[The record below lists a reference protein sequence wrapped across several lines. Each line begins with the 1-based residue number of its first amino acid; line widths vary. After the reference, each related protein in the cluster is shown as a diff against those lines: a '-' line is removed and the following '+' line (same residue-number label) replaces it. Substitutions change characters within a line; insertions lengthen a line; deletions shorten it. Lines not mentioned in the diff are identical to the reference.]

1 MERPIELTPKQN
13 CFFLKECHQAPLISF
28 TARVTFVN
36 EKDNGLAQNVV
47 FSEQPAE
54 IRAKDEE
61 LIARGATCKGKA
73 VALATSFKEDRAKYR
88 FMTSKEKLGHSAL
101 FVDHAGKDWTE
112 RLYSEKNVGAQFKA
126 AMCSAP
132 VQVTVRLNGV
142 TAARGHPNR
151 LSWEIISMGPV
162 GKRKA
167 EEQVDEPSA
176 KRLKTLEETVATQGK
191 LIESMRVQ
199 LHALSPKCSA
209 EEIEAKRLAAVTK
222 RAAKKAGWIED
233 EVAAAEGRIEAK
245 EDHGWTE
252 ADLLAAMGE
261 PTAPPVAPPLQ
272 HVTT

>member
-61 LIARGATCKGKA
+61 LIARGATCGLGS
-73 VALATSFKEDRAKYR
+73 VALASSFKDDRAKYR

-112 RLYSEKNVGAQFKA
+112 RLYAEKNIGAQFKA
-126 AMCSAP
+126 AVCSAP

-167 EEQVDEPSA
+167 EEQVDEGVL
-176 KRLKTLEETVATQGK
+176 KRLKTLENIVLELRTE
-191 LIESMRVQ
+191 IS
-199 LHALSPKCSA
+199 ALRPKCSPQ
-209 EEIEAKRLAAVTK
+209 EIEAKRQAAATLL
-222 RAAKKAGWIED
+222 AAKKAGWTSD
-233 EVAAAEGRIEAK
+233 EVAAAKGRIEAK

-252 ADLLAAMGE
+252 ADLLAAMAE
-261 PTAPPVAPPLQ
+261 STAPPIAPPLQ